1 MAHPGENNPSFLL
14 DSSGFSADSPVPL
27 AAPTT
32 GVAALDSESG
42 ETVARPR
49 SPTSDLA
56 RPEIDLSLNSARA
69 VPFSGTHENAAVA
82 IFHSAASLVAG
93 TATAAPEP
101 STLLLLGCGLMS
113 IGGIIRRKLW
123 LGARLLRKRNRA
135 QRASRESPLEERA

>member
-1 MAHPGENNPSFLL
+1 M
-14 DSSGFSADSPVPL
+14 
-27 AAPTT
+27 
-32 GVAALDSESG
+32 
-42 ETVARPR
+42 

-69 VPFSGTHENAAVA
+69 APFSGTHENAAVA
-82 IFHSAASLVAG
+82 ILHSAASLVAG

-123 LGARLLRKRNRA
+123 LGARFLRKRNRA